1 MVRDTKLYD
10 ILEIKPDADAN
21 NIRLA
26 YKKLAF
32 KWHPDKN
39 QGDDTA
45 TKKFQE
51 ISEAYSILSDPDKRE
66 RYNME
71 GYDNINNNN
80 GGMPNQQDIFN
91 QFFGGN
97 NNFFGR
103 GGQSEPQNTMEHCV
117 VEQEVSLE
125 DLMCHKTI
133 NVTYKQKN
141 YCKKCNGNGTKD
153 GTVSKCPH
161 CKGSGKKVQVIQ
173 RGNMIQQMIGT
184 CNDCNGSGETPNGNN
199 KCDDCKGSKFLVK
212 DITFEIQL
220 NKNLMNGNKM
230 EFEHK
235 GNIYKTQKTNLII
248 VIKEKPHALYKR
260 NGKDLHINMKLRLF
274 QALFGFTKHLTH
286 LDGRTLIIK
295 NGSIKKFDTLLKIKN
310 EGMGGDLFI
319 HITTSIP
326 NLEKIDK
333 TERITLKEVLI
344 KTNMTEFQKENL
356 LNTKTHLNS
365 VLVTN
370 IEEILIDEEV
380 EEPQPQQYQQQEG
393 VQCAQQ

>member
-1 MVRDTKLYD
+1 
-10 ILEIKPDADAN
+10 
-21 NIRLA
+21 
-26 YKKLAF
+26 
-32 KWHPDKN
+32 
-39 QGDDTA
+39 
-45 TKKFQE
+45 
-51 ISEAYSILSDPDKRE
+51 
-66 RYNME
+66 
-71 GYDNINNNN
+71 
-80 GGMPNQQDIFN
+80 
-91 QFFGGN
+91 
-97 NNFFGR
+97 
-103 GGQSEPQNTMEHCV
+103 MEHCV

-133 NVTYKQKN
+133 NVNYKQKN

-153 GTVSKCPH
+153 GTASKCAG

-173 RGNMIQQMIGT
+173 RGNMIQQMIGICT
-184 CNDCNGSGETPNGNN
+184 DCNGSGDTASANN
-199 KCDDCKGSKFLVK
+199 KCDECKGIKFLVK
-212 DITFEIQL
+212 DVTFEIQL

-235 GNIYKTQKTNLII
+235 GNIYKMIKTHLII
-248 VIKEKPHALYKR
+248 IIKEKPHALYKR
-260 NGKDLHINMKLRLF
+260 NGKDLHVNMKLRLF

-370 IEEILIDEEV
+370 IEELLIDEEV
-380 EEPQPQQYQQQEG
+380 EEPQPQQFQQQEG